1 VFDYSHVTAACLYL
15 AKTEKEQLTKDTWI
29 YDTGASFHI
38 CNNWMMM
45 EDVVQ
50 GENRTTTTS
59 NGGKQ
64 TGNLTGKVNIAV
76 KCGQGKTI
84 ITLNDVLYI
93 PSAPCNLISEGKFY
107 RKGLYLNAQRNL
119 IHNDTQVIANCPM
132 LDHIDVR
139 ILQIHPDHDTL
150 ERQVGF
156 SLAAIRK
163 TESSFELWHQRLLH
177 AGDET
182 VIRTMAS
189 MGIQATRPE
198 NWSCKTC
205 MLAKAPRQVSRE
217 TPT

>member
-1 VFDYSHVTAACLYL
+1 MTENVFDYNHVTAACLYL
-15 AKTEKEQLTKDTWI
+15 AKTDEEQLTKDSWI

-38 CNNWMMM
+38 CNNWIMM

-64 TGNLTGKVNIAV
+64 TGNLTGKVNLVV

-93 PSAPCNLISEGKFY
+93 PNAPCNLVSEGKFY

-132 LDHIDVR
+132 LDHVDVR
-139 ILQIHPDHDTL
+139 ILQMHPDHD
-150 ERQVGF
+150 
-156 SLAAIRK
+156 SL
-163 TESSFELWHQRLLH
+163 
-177 AGDET
+177 D
-182 VIRTMAS
+182 
-189 MGIQATRPE
+189 
-198 NWSCKTC
+198 
-205 MLAKAPRQVSRE
+205 
-217 TPT
+217 